1 MRSQFI
7 SLLLLFFLLCSKHSD
22 LGSSMKRD
30 LNEVSAEFAT
40 ESSEEDYETEDL
52 ALSEEW
58 NTDAGDTEDQSD
70 QLIETF
76 IVKIRQLLV
85 DGEIQQD
92 SLYQIYKKIIF
103 QLYGKQS
110 ELTPALL
117 ISGVRTVLWD
127 NT

>member
-1 MRSQFI
+1 
-7 SLLLLFFLLCSKHSD
+7 
-22 LGSSMKRD
+22 MKRD

-52 ALSEEW
+52 DLSEEW
-58 NTDAGDTEDQSD
+58 NTDTGDTEDQSD